1 MNTTQS
7 PSVSSATGAYV
18 PGVCNINQSEIAY
31 RRKAGYLGLGIFI
44 VLAAPLVLLDL
55 PRFIRVLLFLPA
67 FLAAI
72 GFLQAHYKFC
82 VGYGAAGMQNAT
94 DGDKEAQAIVDAAAK
109 DLDKKRTRKIN
120 TQAALIAVLAT
131 VVVLLIPKL

>member
-1 MNTTQS
+1 MNTTQPS
-7 PSVSSATGAYV
+7 SVSSAAGAYV
-18 PGVCNINQSEIAY
+18 PGVCNINQTEIAY
-31 RRKAGYLGLGIFI
+31 RRKAGYLGLVIFI
-44 VLAAPLVLLDL
+44 ILAVPLILLDL

-67 FLAAI
+67 FLSAI

-94 DGDKEAQAIVDAAAK
+94 DGDKEAQAIVDAVAK

-120 TQAALIAVLAT
+120 IQAALIAVVAT
-131 VVVLLIPKL
+131 AIVLLIPRV